1 MKIDPASIMDNF
13 QQESWNVQNTIRSIP
28 GVIIIM
34 LKNQHED
41 GTPLWARVAFPDK
54 VFEHASAED
63 WIKSKSRAGL
73 GMSLG
78 YLFNMLAAHDDLMGA
93 GSADEAR
100 ALLAQHGITA
110 KTAVMKDA
118 KRKLTKKEA
127 GKLGGRGNK
136 GAYNVRS
143 FGNSA
148 DYLAGL
154 LKRDHPEIAKAV
166 ERGEF
171 KSIRAAA
178 IKAGIVKVKTPLDN
192 LRSAWG
198 KASEEERETFKAEI
212 TTI

>member
-1 MKIDPASIMDNF
+1 MKIDPASLMDGF
-13 QQESWNVQNTIRSIP
+13 HDKSWNVQNTIRGLP

-100 ALLAQHGITA
+100 ELLAGCGITA

-118 KRKLTKKEA
+118 RKVREHRRPKKDES
-127 GKLGGRGNK
+127 K
-136 GAYNVRS
+136 GYNVTFKR
-143 FGNSA
+143 GNSA

-154 LKRDHPEIAKAV
+154 LKRDHPEIAKGV
-166 ERGEF
+166 ERGEY

-178 IKAGIVKVKTPLDN
+178 IAAGIVKVKTPLDT
-192 LRSAWG
+192 LRSTWA
-198 KASEEERETFKAEI
+198 KASEEERATFLQEI
-212 TTI
+212 TNV